1 MYDLHTHILP
11 GMDDGAGSIEQSIAM
26 LDMEIAQG
34 VDAVA
39 LTPHFYRTSEHIDE
53 FLRRRAAAM
62 AQLTGVLSNK
72 VCPKLILGA
81 EVAWMPGMAD
91 WDSLEALCYT
101 DTNVLL
107 VELPFTKWNDEMF
120 RQLYNLE
127 IRRGITPMIAHID
140 RYFGIQEKRYF
151 STLFE
156 MEFPVQISSMSL
168 QGVIGGRRAMKIL
181 SERNAILIS
190 DCHSPTERPPNMGVA
205 LKIIQK
211 KLGLN
216 VAKRISSETEN
227 VLFY

>member
-11 GMDDGAGSIEQSIAM
+11 GMDDGADSIEQSIAM

-39 LTPHFYRTSEHIDE
+39 LTPHFYRTGEHIDE
-53 FLRRRAAAM
+53 FLRRRAEAM
-62 AQLTGVLSNK
+62 TQLTDALSNK

-91 WDSLEALCYT
+91 WDCLEDLCYT

-107 VELPFTKWNDEMF
+107 VELPFTKWNGEMF

-140 RYFGIQEKRYF
+140 RYFGIQEKRHF
-151 STLFE
+151 RTLFE
-156 MEFPVQISSMSL
+156 MDFPVQISSMSL
-168 QGVIGGRRAMKIL
+168 QRFIGSRRAMKIL

-190 DCHSPTERPPNMGVA
+190 DCHSSTERPPNMGEA

-211 KLGLN
+211 KLGFN
-216 VAKRISSETEN
+216 VAKRISLETEN